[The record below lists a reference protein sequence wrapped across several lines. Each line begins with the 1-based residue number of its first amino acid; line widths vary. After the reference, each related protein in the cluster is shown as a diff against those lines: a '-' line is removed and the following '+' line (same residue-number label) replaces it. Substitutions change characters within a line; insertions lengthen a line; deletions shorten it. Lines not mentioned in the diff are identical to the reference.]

1 MAPEQLQGAEADSR
15 TDVFG
20 FGCVLY
26 EMITG
31 RRAFGGDT
39 PASVIAAVLEH
50 EPAPLPANSDQITP
64 PALDAIIRTCLA
76 KNPEDRWS
84 SGHDVWLALRRLT
97 PAGEPPTAV
106 APSTRRS
113 RRAAIPWVIAGLSL
127 AIVIAALYRP
137 FSRRAYGL
145 GSTCHAVVYRL
156 SQHVAG
162 ESDTLARRALPVAIQ
177 LVWGWSRGTP
187 ILSAGSQT
195 ERRHGLRALS
205 TPYR

>member
-39 PASVIAAVLEH
+39 PASVIAAVLER
-50 EPAPLPANSDQITP
+50 EPAPLPANSEEITH

-84 SGHDVWLALRRLT
+84 SGHDVWLALRRF
-97 PAGEPPTAV
+97 G
-106 APSTRRS
+106 RC
-113 RRAAIPWVIAGLSL
+113 G
-127 AIVIAALYRP
+127 
-137 FSRRAYGL
+137 
-145 GSTCHAVVYRL
+145 
-156 SQHVAG
+156 
-162 ESDTLARRALPVAIQ
+162 
-177 LVWGWSRGTP
+177 
-187 ILSAGSQT
+187 
-195 ERRHGLRALS
+195 
-205 TPYR
+205 